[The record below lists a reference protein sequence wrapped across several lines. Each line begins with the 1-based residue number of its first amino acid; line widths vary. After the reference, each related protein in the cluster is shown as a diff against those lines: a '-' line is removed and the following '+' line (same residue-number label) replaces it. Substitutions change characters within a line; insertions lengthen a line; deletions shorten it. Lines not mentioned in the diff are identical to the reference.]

1 MDMAILT
8 GLPPGARASAGSKG
22 QGGSDAGIE
31 ALLAGRALAGEAG
44 NDASAGASGND
55 PFSAALQV
63 ALSRVGAGLQEEQQ
77 AQVDSAALAA
87 QGQILPSDLLT
98 GAEQQANFAVGVP
111 AAEAQLQGM
120 DPAAAQ
126 LSADALALT
135 DQAAI
140 QQTVLTTQAGADQQS
155 LANATEQDAALIAGV
170 ATQNVATTVANAP
183 GQQAATAIQLTP
195 EQLAQAQAAAAQQNT
210 TDGADQAAGDMDPAL
225 LANLPAHAAAQQGP
239 QTNGQQTPTAT
250 VVGVAAQAQ
259 VGTGVQTANQQAAND
274 DQSQGAATDTAGL
287 LGAVVDQSATDEAD
301 RFAAVMD
308 KQQMGA
314 PAMAASANNQSAQ
327 LVNQLSAN
335 GQANVQA
342 LNAAQTPAGPI
353 INDLQTVTESAGAQL
368 AARTESRV
376 EALRASLG
384 SGPVNMEVLKL
395 TSAGGGRAVI
405 EVTPPNQG
413 PIRLDLQLDGNGKA
427 NLVVDG
433 LTDSMK
439 ARLESS
445 AGFLRQDMAGMGL
458 TLNLE
463 LRERNDGQAAMQFSQ
478 QFSGSNQSGGSSGSG
493 TSGRPTADTNGL
505 MGPMGRGQSSTST
518 DNGVNLY
525 A

>member
-1 MDMAILT
+1 MAILT

-111 AAEAQLQGM
+111 TAEAQLQGM

>member
-1 MDMAILT
+1 
-8 GLPPGARASAGSKG
+8 
-22 QGGSDAGIE
+22 
-31 ALLAGRALAGEAG
+31 
-44 NDASAGASGND
+44 
-55 PFSAALQV
+55 V
-63 ALSRVGAGLQEEQQ
+63 
-77 AQVDSAALAA
+77 
-87 QGQILPSDLLT
+87 
-98 GAEQQANFAVGVP
+98 
-111 AAEAQLQGM
+111 
-120 DPAAAQ
+120 
-126 LSADALALT
+126 
-135 DQAAI
+135 
-140 QQTVLTTQAGADQQS
+140 
-155 LANATEQDAALIAGV
+155 
-170 ATQNVATTVANAP
+170 
-183 GQQAATAIQLTP
+183 
-195 EQLAQAQAAAAQQNT
+195 
-210 TDGADQAAGDMDPAL
+210 
-225 LANLPAHAAAQQGP
+225 AQQGP
-239 QTNGQQTPTAT
+239 QANGQQTSTAT
-250 VVGVAAQAQ
+250 AVGVAAQAQ
-259 VGTGVQTANQQAAND
+259 AGTGVQTANQQAAND
-274 DQSQGAATDTAGL
+274 DQSQGAAADTAGL
-287 LGAVVDQSATDEAD
+287 LGAVVDQSTTDDAD

-308 KQQMGA
+308 KQQVGA

-327 LVNQLSAN
+327 LVSQLSAN
-335 GQANVQA
+335 VQANVQA
-342 LNAAQTPAGPI
+342 LNAAQTPTGPV
-353 INDLQTVTESAGAQL
+353 INDLQNVTESAGAQL

-505 MGPMGRGQSSTST
+505 MGPVGRGQSSTST